1 MPILFRLHDD
11 AKLFEIRY
19 VGPLDYATRARAVR
33 HAQLRLKDGW
43 VKQILIDF
51 SESWAV
57 DGPANLDEIDAFHR
71 ELLQAT
77 YPRGARVAFLNPP
90 ERYDVD
96 ARRVERLAH
105 FVGRRFHDRR
115 HALAWLR
122 NTL

>member
-1 MPILFRLHDD
+1 MPILFRLHDS
-11 AKLFEIRY
+11 AKLFEFRY
-19 VGPLDYATRARAVR
+19 IGPLDYAMRARAVR
-33 HAQLRLKDGW
+33 QTQLRLKDGW

-57 DGPANLDEIDAFHR
+57 EEPANEDDIDAFRR
-71 ELLQAT
+71 ELVRAT

-90 ERYDVD
+90 ERYDED
-96 ARRVERLAH
+96 ALCVERLAH

-122 NTL
+122 GRL